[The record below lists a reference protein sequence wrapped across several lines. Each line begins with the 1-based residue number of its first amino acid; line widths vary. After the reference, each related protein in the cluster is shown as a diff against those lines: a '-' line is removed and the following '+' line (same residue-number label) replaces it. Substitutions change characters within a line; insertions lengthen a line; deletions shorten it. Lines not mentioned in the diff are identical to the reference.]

1 MENDERSELLWLSTD
16 VIHKNPENP
25 RMIFDQDKLDILME
39 SIDQVGILVPL
50 IVYREKSDYFV
61 LLDGERRWMCAKK
74 LNLPKV
80 PVNVISKPTKIEN
93 ILRMFNIHNVREE
106 WELMPTALKLGELM
120 EELGITNERRLKELT
135 SLTVGTI
142 RRCKILLS
150 LPKKYQVALLN
161 REYKAD
167 FFIEMEKVLRKIE
180 SHLPEFYERYGR
192 DRIIDFFVD
201 MRKNG
206 KIKNVLDFR
215 LFLKVIKGEEIGLG
229 IAAVEDLVEKV
240 IINQEMDFRESYEY
254 VDDLVNISKIE
265 SKSIKLNESIRT
277 IDIPKLKTHEKR
289 RLKQILKELRESIDQ
304 ILRQL

>member
-1 MENDERSELLWLSTD
+1 
-16 VIHKNPENP
+16 
-25 RMIFDQDKLDILME
+25 MIFDQDKLDILME

-240 IINQEMDFRESYEY
+240 IIDQEMDFRESYEY